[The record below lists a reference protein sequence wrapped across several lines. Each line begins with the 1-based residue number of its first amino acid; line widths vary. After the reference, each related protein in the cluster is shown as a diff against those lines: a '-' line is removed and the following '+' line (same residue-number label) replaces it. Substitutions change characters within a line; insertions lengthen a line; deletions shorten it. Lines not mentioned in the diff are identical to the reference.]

1 MSISLYT
8 ASVPVFRQILGSL
21 AAILAKAEA
30 HVDMKKLD
38 PNALL
43 QARLFPDM
51 FPLVRQVQLATD
63 FAKGAAARLAGIDVP
78 RYDDVETDFAGLQ
91 ARLEKTLAF
100 LDSVEHEAVNA
111 SGERDIVVGTGAN
124 QRQFKGQ
131 VYLLHYALPNFYFH
145 ATTAYDILRMKGAPL
160 GKRDYLG
167 PMRMKT

>member
-1 MSISLYT
+1 MTLSLYT

-21 AAILAKAEA
+21 AAILTKAEA
-30 HVDMKKLD
+30 HVDAKKLD

-63 FAKGAAARLAGIDVP
+63 FAKGAAARLAGMDVP
-78 RYDDVETDFAGLQ
+78 RYEDTETDFAGLQ

-100 LDSVEHEAVNA
+100 LDTVAREDIDAG
-111 SGERDIVVGTGAN
+111 GERDVTVGTGAN

-145 ATTAYDILRMKGAPL
+145 AATAYDILRHNGL
-160 GKRDYLG
+160 EIGKRDFVGTY
-167 PMRMKT
+167 

>member
-1 MSISLYT
+1 MTLSLYT

-30 HVDMKKLD
+30 HVDAKKLD
-38 PNALL
+38 PDALL

-51 FPLVRQVQLATD
+51 FPLVRQVQLTT
-63 FAKGAAARLAGIDVP
+63 GAAARLAGVEVP

-100 LDSVEHEAVNA
+100 LDTVSREAVDA
-111 SGERDIVVGTGAN
+111 GGDRDVTIGTGAN

-145 ATTAYDILRMKGAPL
+145 AATAYDILRHNGL
-160 GKRDYLG
+160 DIGKRDFVG
-167 PMRMKT
+167 TF

>member
-21 AAILAKAEA
+21 AAILAKAES
-30 HVDMKKLD
+30 HVDAKKLD

-111 SGERDIVVGTGAN
+111 GGERDIVVGTGAN

-145 ATTAYDILRMKGAPL
+145 ATTAYDILRHNGL
-160 GKRDYLG
+160 DIGKRDFVG
-167 PMRMKT
+167 TF

>member
-8 ASVPVFRQILGSL
+8 ASVPIFRQILGSL

-30 HVDMKKLD
+30 HADAKKLD

-43 QARLFPDM
+43 QARLYPDM
-51 FPLVRQVQLATD
+51 FPLLRQVQLATD
-63 FAKGAAARLAGIDVP
+63 FAKGSAARLAGIDVP
-78 RYDDVETDFAGLQ
+78 RYDDVETDVAGLQ

-100 LDSVEHEAVNA
+100 LDSVEREAVDEG
-111 SGERDIVVGTGAN
+111 GERDIVVGTGTH

-145 ATTAYDILRMKGAPL
+145 ATTAYDILRHNGL
-160 GKRDYLG
+160 EIGKRDFVG
-167 PMRMKT
+167 TF